1 MNKVFGFTR
10 DPCKMED
17 MTFSSSFF
25 FNFDGVEKVFVE
37 NCALRLCGGI
47 HTFFFCGGE
56 SVLTDA
62 EVFNV
67 KLLKDNPFSDNSD
80 AVSTFFFGVIPR

>member
-1 MNKVFGFTR
+1 
-10 DPCKMED
+10 MED

-62 EVFNV
+62 EVF
-67 KLLKDNPFSDNSD
+67 
-80 AVSTFFFGVIPR
+80 